1 MRKLR
6 PTINAVF
13 VVSLAALLIA
23 GIVFVAGQALALLT
37 GQGEWLTI
45 LNDAVKAPACI
56 AASVCAVAGFLLS
69 YGAEKGTAEKKT
81 PAEKEK
87 QHRPQQEAHTP

>member
-37 GQGEWLTI
+37 GQGGWLSV
-45 LNDAVKAPACI
+45 LDDAVKAPACI
-56 AASVCAVAGFLLS
+56 AASVCAIAGFLLS
-69 YGAEKGTAEKKT
+69 YGAEKRTAET
-81 PAEKEK
+81 ITGEKED
-87 QHRPQQEAHTP
+87 QHRQQQEARTP